1 VDEAAGLEG
10 KGKALSEGSTGEQPA
25 LPSYYREDSSA
36 GAMLVR
42 NADLPEGYRQVI
54 NTRTG
59 NIEVVS
65 PEGVFY
71 LQTPDGGL
79 KPKAGGN
86 LAQLVKAEGEI
97 GAKATGGAAGKADD
111 LASTKVK
118 WVDENAGMSSRARDY
133 NDSATG
139 ARSNPATQ
147 SGQAPALERTMPDG
161 SIRLVKFDGV
171 DGEVLVDRK
180 ISVVTTSKS
189 KDQALRQSDVLSQ
202 NGLTARWEVPTQA
215 QANRAQK
222 MFDELGIKNISVK
235 VNREPGNQ

>member
-1 VDEAAGLEG
+1 
-10 KGKALSEGSTGEQPA
+10 
-25 LPSYYREDSSA
+25 
-36 GAMLVR
+36 
-42 NADLPEGYRQVI
+42 
-54 NTRTG
+54 
-59 NIEVVS
+59 
-65 PEGVFY
+65 
-71 LQTPDGGL
+71 
-79 KPKAGGN
+79 
-86 LAQLVKAEGEI
+86 
-97 GAKATGGAAGKADD
+97 
-111 LASTKVK
+111 
-118 WVDENAGMSSRARDY
+118 MSSRARDY

-161 SIRLVKFDGV
+161 STRLVKFDGV

-189 KDQALRQSDVLSQ
+189 KDQALRQSDVLNQ

-235 VNREPGNQ
+235 VIREPGNQ